1 MPGQPGRHR
10 PGVTPACELISSLL
24 VYCSFIDA
32 FILYPTKN
40 SKMSARSKWKNAKC
54 VLCASSFPTT
64 DAISVEDELS
74 GSIGATLRGYLL
86 LFNILP
92 PDLVPKTAVSCPPCF
107 DLVQTSAE
115 IHRSFNESLS
125 TIKSVIPPPVATRGN
140 ASGELVERL
149 TDFVSLRQR
158 GL

>member
-1 MPGQPGRHR
+1 
-10 PGVTPACELISSLL
+10 
-24 VYCSFIDA
+24 
-32 FILYPTKN
+32 
-40 SKMSARSKWKNAKC
+40 MSARSKWKNTKC
-54 VLCASSFPTT
+54 VLCASSFPTS

-140 ASGELVERL
+140 ASGSGEFVERL
-149 TDFVSLRQR
+149 TDFVSLPQR
-158 GL
+158 GHVAYDCYEDFVYYFFPVMGFVKGVVKRWKS